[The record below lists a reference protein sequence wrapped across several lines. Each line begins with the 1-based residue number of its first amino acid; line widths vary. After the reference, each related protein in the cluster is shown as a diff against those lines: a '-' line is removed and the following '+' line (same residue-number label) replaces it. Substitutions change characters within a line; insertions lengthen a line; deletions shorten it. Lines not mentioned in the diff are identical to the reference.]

1 MVPYFNAQM
10 DDMLR
15 GLYDSAM
22 TMKAAIEPQ
31 RPGSDE
37 LTLANFSSRRCHLRS
52 ADYLYIFGGS
62 LCQFTIIH
70 HHTLAGVYQPL
81 V

>member
-1 MVPYFNAQM
+1 MVPYFKAQM
-10 DDMLR
+10 GVMLR

-22 TMKAAIEPQ
+22 TMRPALEPQ

-37 LTLANFSSRRCHLRS
+37 LTLDDFSSRRCHLRS

-62 LCQFTIIH
+62 LCQFTIIY
-70 HHTLAGVYQPL
+70 HHTLAGVYQLL